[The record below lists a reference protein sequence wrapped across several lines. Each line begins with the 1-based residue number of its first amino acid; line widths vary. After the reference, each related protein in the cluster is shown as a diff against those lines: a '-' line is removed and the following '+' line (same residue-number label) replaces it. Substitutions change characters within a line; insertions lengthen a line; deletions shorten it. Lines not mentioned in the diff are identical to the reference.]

1 MANALI
7 EDLKWRGLIYQQTDE
22 EGIEELLNKEQVT
35 LYCGADPT
43 ADSLHIGHLLPFLTL
58 RRFQE
63 HGHRPIVLI
72 GGGTGMI
79 GDPSG
84 KSEERVLQTE
94 SQVEAN
100 VKGLSNQMHR

>member
-1 MANALI
+1 M
-7 EDLKWRGLIYQQTDE
+7 
-22 EGIEELLNKEQVT
+22 
-35 LYCGADPT
+35 
-43 ADSLHIGHLLPFLTL
+43 TL

-94 SQVEAN
+94 DQVA
-100 VKGLSNQMHR
+100 KMLKA